1 VIFTRA
7 DEKSPW
13 GKEPEVHPLNCD
25 EGFSE
30 VFRNAF
36 LVPNKTHGTCL
47 LIFRDEHAIVLND
60 KMEQLSKVNYKK
72 DRIVQ
77 LI

>member
-1 VIFTRA
+1 
-7 DEKSPW
+7 
-13 GKEPEVHPLNCD
+13 
-25 EGFSE
+25 

-47 LIFRDEHAIVLND
+47 LIFRDEHAIVFND

-77 LI
+77 LT